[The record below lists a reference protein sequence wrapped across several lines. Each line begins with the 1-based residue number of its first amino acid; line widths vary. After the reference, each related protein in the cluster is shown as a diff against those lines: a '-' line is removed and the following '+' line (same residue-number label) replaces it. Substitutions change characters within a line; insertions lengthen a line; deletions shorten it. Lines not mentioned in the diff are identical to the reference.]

1 MRSIDMVKMLLI
13 NIILLASIDAKAY
26 GYNFDRGPIAS
37 DIYGDTPH
45 VLASQPL
52 TIDLT
57 GEQPN
62 LRFNWTEERSITTD
76 FGDFARI
83 SLAPY
88 TWNWVERLIIAPH
101 NFKVV
106 FTESPTVWID
116 NISHW
121 QDCKVG
127 FCKYPHQRAPFWAPP
142 LNDGDYFKT
151 NYIEHPLS
159 GAATYL
165 FYRAMGFDRVSSGI
179 GSFMQSLL
187 FEYAIEGFQQ
197 PPSFND
203 IIATPLL
210 GSALGIVVEVSSD
223 WLAKR
228 DSQFLRALSYI
239 VNPFRILTVEHDAS
253 VQNFGGISF
262 RFNWY

>member
-1 MRSIDMVKMLLI
+1 MRNVIRLLFL
-13 NIILLASIDAKAY
+13 IIVLFASIVVKAY
-26 GYNFDRGPIAS
+26 GYDYDRGPVYP
-37 DIYGDTPH
+37 DIYGDTPPII
-45 VLASQPL
+45 LNQPITINL
-52 TIDLT
+52 TS
-57 GEQPN
+57 EQPN
-62 LRFNWTEERSITTD
+62 LRFNKTFEKSINTD
-76 FGDFARI
+76 FGDFARL
-83 SLAPY
+83 SLVPY
-88 TWNWVERLIIAPH
+88 TWNWLERAIIAPH
-101 NFKVV
+101 NVKVV
-106 FTESPTVWID
+106 FTNFPVGWMY
-116 NISHW
+116 NISGW

-127 FCKYPHQRAPFWAPP
+127 FCKHPNQKAPIWAPP

-179 GSFMQSLL
+179 GSFMQSFI
-187 FEYAIEGFQQ
+187 FEYTVEGFQQ

-203 IIATPLL
+203 IIATPLI

-223 WLAKR
+223 WLAQR

-239 VNPFRILTVEHDAS
+239 VNPFRILTLEHDAS

-262 RFNWY
+262 RFNL